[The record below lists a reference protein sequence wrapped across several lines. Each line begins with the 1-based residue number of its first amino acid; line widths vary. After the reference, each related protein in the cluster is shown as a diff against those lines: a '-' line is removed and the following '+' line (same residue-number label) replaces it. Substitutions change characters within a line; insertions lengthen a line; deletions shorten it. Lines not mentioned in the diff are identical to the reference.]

1 MTDNEKSNIGY
12 LNQLFEKKKK
22 WWGSKI
28 DHEIKINNWLFQS
41 ELLAYRY
48 K

>member
-12 LNQLFEKKKK
+12 LNQLFERKKKK

-41 ELLAYRY
+41 EL
-48 K
+48 